1 MLIDLGGPG
10 GDYRRFGEPD
20 LAKVTLVG
28 DALKWLGK
36 TVGGHISSAYVLHVE
51 LTKFD
56 VFFGVVI
63 RNIYVLSTLVVT
75 FRV

>member
-1 MLIDLGGPG
+1 MLIDLSGPG
-10 GDYRRFGEPD
+10 GDYRWFGEPD

-28 DALKWLGK
+28 DALKWLSK
-36 TVGGHISSAYVLHVE
+36 TVSGHVSSAYVLHVK
-51 LTKFD
+51 LTKFNA
-56 VFFGVVI
+56 FFGVVI